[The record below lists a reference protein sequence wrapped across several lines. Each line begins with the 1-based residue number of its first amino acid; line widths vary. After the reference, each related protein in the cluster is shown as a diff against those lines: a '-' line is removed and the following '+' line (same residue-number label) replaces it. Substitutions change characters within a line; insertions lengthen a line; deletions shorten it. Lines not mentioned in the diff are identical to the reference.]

1 MGHPYVGYLA
11 KETTDEDE
19 SQTAREDKNE
29 PTVDLENQ
37 QNQP

>member
-1 MGHPYVGYLA
+1 MGHPYIGYLA

-19 SQTAREDKNE
+19 SPTARNDANE

-37 QNQP
+37 QHQP